1 MSLLDMS
8 DRGVENLLK
17 TQNRILE
24 NLGRTLKSM
33 DEKLEI
39 VVGCMNDGPVTE
51 EQEDSIRVL
60 RALLSELDP
69 TSILVN
75 ASSANSYK
83 TAHHYITRLQRAI
96 RWSYN
101 KQDNKE
107 DNK

>member
-1 MSLLDMS
+1 MSLIDMS

-17 TQNRILE
+17 AQNRILE

-39 VVGCMNDGPVTE
+39 VVGCINDGPVTD
-51 EQEDSIRVL
+51 EQEDSIRML

-101 KQDNKE
+101 EQDNKE
-107 DNK
+107 EE

>member
-8 DRGVENLLK
+8 DRGIENLLK

-24 NLGRTLKSM
+24 NLNRTLKSM
-33 DEKLEI
+33 DDKLEI
-39 VVGCMNDGPVTE
+39 VVGCINDGPVTQ
-51 EQEDSIRVL
+51 EQEDSIRML
-60 RALLSELDP
+60 RAMLSEYDP
-69 TSILVN
+69 SSILVN

-101 KQDNKE
+101 KQENKE
-107 DNK
+107 EE

>member
-8 DRGVENLLK
+8 DRGIENLLK

-39 VVGCMNDGPVTE
+39 VVGCMNDGPVTV
-51 EQEDSIRVL
+51 EQEDTIRVL
-60 RALLSELDP
+60 RTLLSELDP

-107 DNK
+107 DDK

>member
-33 DEKLEI
+33 DGKLEI

-69 TSILVN
+69 NSILVN

-107 DNK
+107 DD